1 VRQRCSA
8 FWSLISLRFRAT
20 LGRSERDYG
29 YFSLPVKVRSSLTGR
44 EKYAGR
50 NSLSHRLGSVAAV
63 VATAE
68 RELSYEDRPHGE
80 DMLSPA
86 DAARVAGRS
95 VRTIRR
101 AYRAGSLIAYRDGNG
116 RGVRIRR
123 DDLRDW
129 MMATSA
135 VSLSRPSDGME
146 RAPLGFEQKMA
157 HTGRGAPKKRV
168 SENRALLRAARERR
182 R

>member
-1 VRQRCSA
+1 MAPNPTVC
-8 FWSLISLRFRAT
+8 
-20 LGRSERDYG
+20 
-29 YFSLPVKVRSSLTGR
+29 
-44 EKYAGR
+44 
-50 NSLSHRLGSVAAV
+50 RLGDVTAV
-63 VATAE
+63 VAMAE
-68 RELSYEDRPHGE
+68 RELAYEDRPLGE

-86 DAARVAGRS
+86 AAARVAGRS

-135 VSLSRPSDGME
+135 VSLSRASA
-146 RAPLGFEQKMA
+146 RTKKAPLGLEQKVV
-157 HTGRGAPKKRV
+157 HTGPGTPKKRL

-182 R
+182 L